1 MAKAASD
8 NPARLTKSGGRP
20 IHLTP
25 DGRYLVVRG
34 RLWRATNPSLTEPER
49 QRLTGD
55 LMDARR
61 AVKSA
66 LHADDP
72 TALRVARKAVDDA
85 KQGLGERGPVWWG
98 DGMPDLNRRMAHHTP
113 YAGWWASMQPT
124 EIGSIARSTAPD
136 KPDRST

>member
-1 MAKAASD
+1 MDKAASD
-8 NPARLTKSGGRP
+8 NPSRLTKSRGRP

-25 DGRYLVVRG
+25 DRRYLVVRG

-72 TALRVARKAVDDA
+72 TALRVARKAVEDA
-85 KQGLGERGPVWWG
+85 KQGLGERGPVWW
-98 DGMPDLNRRMAHHTP
+98 DDSMPDLNRRMAHNTP
-113 YAGWWASMQPT
+113 YAEWWASMQPI
-124 EIGSIARSTAPD
+124 EIDSIARSTAPN